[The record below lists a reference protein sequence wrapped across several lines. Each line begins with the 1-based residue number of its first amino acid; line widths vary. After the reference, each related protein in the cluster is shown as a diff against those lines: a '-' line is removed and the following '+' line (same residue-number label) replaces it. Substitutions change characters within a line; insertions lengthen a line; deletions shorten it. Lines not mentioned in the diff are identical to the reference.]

1 MPVDNT
7 IYDLPGDQWWN
18 DDAPLAAIRT
28 ALNPG
33 RLKYLSRV
41 LSELGINPRGKRVL
55 DVGCGGGL
63 LAEELARLGLRVTG
77 VDPSF
82 PSLRT
87 ARHHADAGAL
97 DVEYLTGAGEA
108 LPVADATFDLAVCC
122 DVLEHVADVE
132 QVIAE
137 ISRALRPGGLF
148 VYDTINRTLAS
159 RLVVI
164 NLLQVWSRTRVA
176 PPNLHAWD
184 RFLTPAELM
193 GTMERSGLRS
203 LGYTGLRPAANPISL
218 IGLLRRRKRGEIS
231 SAELGRGAVMALSH
245 DTSILY
251 VGHSRKQ

>member
-7 IYDLPGDQWWN
+7 IYDLPGDQWWS

-33 RLKYLSRV
+33 RLEYLSGV
-41 LSELGINPRGKRVL
+41 LAELGIEPGGRRVL

-77 VDPSF
+77 VDPSL

-87 ARHHADAGAL
+87 ARLHADGAAL
-97 DVEYLTGAGEA
+97 AIEYLVGAGEA
-108 LPVADATFDLAVCC
+108 LPVADATFDVVVCC
-122 DVLEHVADVE
+122 DVLEHVTDVE
-132 QVIAE
+132 RVVAE
-137 ISRALRPGGLF
+137 IGRALRPGGLF
-148 VYDTINRTLAS
+148 VYDTINRTIAS

-164 NLLQVWSRTRVA
+164 NLLQVWRWTRVA

-184 RFLTPAELM
+184 RFITPAELIAK
-193 GTMERSGLRS
+193 MERSGLRS
-203 LGYTGLRPAANPISL
+203 LGYTGLRPTANPVSL
-218 IGLLRRRKRGEIS
+218 LGLLRRRKRGEIS
-231 SAELGRGAVMALSH
+231 SAELGRGGVMSLSR